1 MHDKHHTIFYNS
13 YEVNTK
19 SLKETKLVLGIELIK
34 LNTLEITIKK
44 KNNQIINLGCFYVV
58 FDKNIRDEEYNKI
71 ISKVLKNIDTIVFDN
86 YRYIGN
92 FTKELIEDEEII
104 KALKE
109 KNYKQEDEE
118 LGKIYSEYLNTA
130 KSKIEYKNYSCF
142 LEIYLYQKHYI
153 PDSIKQIYLLNKGKK
168 ILNYDNLD
176 EEILKDFSG
185 NTYEPNV
192 KNIEH
197 NNIDIKNLE
206 DELND
211 INKELDILNGF
222 IKSKNI
228 IVNIDMIILT
238 LENKKEQI
246 GKSINKIKM
255 PIIGHI
261 RKSKLLKIK
270 GNIEKD
276 ILKLKDTKDESIES
290 LALDIKKVYKNIK
303 ITKDLSYIKLE
314 LSKLNKA
321 VNNKKDKVEKQIE
334 NLEKDNEKCNKNE
347 MDLSMF
353 YERINKC

>member
-1 MHDKHHTIFYNS
+1 MHDKHHTIIYSS
-13 YEVNTK
+13 YEVNIK
-19 SLKETKLVLGIELIK
+19 SLKETKIVLGIELIK

-44 KNNQIINLGCFYVV
+44 KNNQIINLGCFYAV

-118 LGKIYSEYLNTA
+118 LGKIYSEYLNIV
-130 KSKIEYKNYSCF
+130 KSKKEYKNYSCF

-176 EEILKDFSG
+176 EEILKDFMG

-192 KNIEH
+192 KNIKQ
-197 NNIDIKNLE
+197 NNTEIKKLE

-246 GKSINKIKM
+246 DKSINKIKM

-270 GNIEKD
+270 GNIDKD

-290 LALDIKKVYKNIK
+290 LALDIKNVYKNIK
-303 ITKDLSYIKLE
+303 ITKDLSYIKSE
-314 LSKLNKA
+314 LSKLNKSL
-321 VNNKKDKVEKQIE
+321 NNKKDKVEKQIE
-334 NLEKDNEKCNKNE
+334 YLEKDNEKCNKNE
-347 MDLSMF
+347 IDLSMF